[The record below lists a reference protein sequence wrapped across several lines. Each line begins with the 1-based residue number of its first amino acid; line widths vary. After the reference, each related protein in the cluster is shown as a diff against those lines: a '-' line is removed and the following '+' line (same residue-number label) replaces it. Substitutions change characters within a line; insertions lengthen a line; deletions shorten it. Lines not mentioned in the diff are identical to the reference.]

1 MNWNNGKE
9 WAKFLKEQEKL
20 RKKYLAEGMTEE
32 QIKALYEYDL
42 EEYHLRRREALHT
55 QKFDFEPFDS
65 EASDEGQ
72 NPLYKIF
79 EDKLTT
85 EIDLTSLSRF
95 SWIEEIE
102 DEQLCR
108 ALKLLSDDYLEIL
121 TELLVDKLS
130 QREIARKHKV
140 KESAMSRKIGRIKKI
155 IKNFLK

>member
-1 MNWNNGKE
+1 MNWNDGKE
-9 WAKFLKEQEKL
+9 RKKFCKRQEKL
-20 RKKYLAEGMTEE
+20 RKEYLAAGMTEE
-32 QIKALYEYDL
+32 QIKALYEFDL
-42 EEYHLRRREALHT
+42 AEYRLRRREALHT
-55 QKFDFEPFDS
+55 QKFDFEPFVS

-102 DEQLCR
+102 DEQLCQ

-130 QREIARKHKV
+130 QTEIAQKRGV
-140 KESAMSRKIGRIKKI
+140 SRKAINNKISRIKK
-155 IKNFLK
+155 FLKKFLK